1 MPISRIEQLAAIFRD
16 HVAVGW
22 PGSSSGA
29 QRVIMIVYD
38 QNEERTLRKKVDL
51 FAQAAH
57 AHQYGWHRIDLTCA
71 FADWLGAHRYR
82 EEYFGEPDML
92 LAGANE
98 RFTKYA
104 ADEILKALKRSEH
117 TDREIVGLIGA
128 GTVFGVASLSDILA
142 RVDHAIKGRL
152 AVFFP
157 GRTRD
162 GRYRLLD
169 ARDGWDYHAVAIQVE
184 SSGVHQ

>member
-1 MPISRIEQLAAIFRD
+1 MSKIDQLATVFGE

-22 PGSSSGA
+22 PVSSSGA
-29 QRVIMIVYD
+29 QRVIMLVYD
-38 QNEERTLRKKVDL
+38 PNDERTLRKNLAL

-57 AHQYGWHRIDLTCA
+57 SHQYTWHNVDLTSA

-82 EEYFGEPDML
+82 EEYFAEPDML

-98 RFTKYA
+98 RFAKYA
-104 ADEILKALKRSEH
+104 ADAVLLALKRPQH
-117 TDREIVGLIGA
+117 TPREIVGVVGA
-128 GTVFGVASLSDILA
+128 ASVFGIASLSDILA

-157 GRTRD
+157 GRARD

-184 SSGVHQ
+184 K

>member
-1 MPISRIEQLAAIFRD
+1 MTSKIEQLATVFRD

-22 PGSSSGA
+22 PASSSGA

-38 QNEERTLRKKVDL
+38 PNEECNLRKKLPL
-51 FAQAAH
+51 FAQAAQ
-57 AHQYGWHRIDLTCA
+57 AHQYAWHTVDVTTA

-82 EEYFGEPDML
+82 EEYFAEPDML

-104 ADEILKALKRSEH
+104 ADVILRDLNRPQH
-117 TDREIVGLIGA
+117 TAREIVGLIGA
-128 GTVFGVASLSDILA
+128 ASVFGVASLSDILS
-142 RVDHAIKGRL
+142 RVEHAVKGRL

-157 GRTRD
+157 GRSRD

-169 ARDGWDYHAVAIQVE
+169 ARDGWDYHAVSIQVE
-184 SSGVHQ
+184 SSGVRQ